1 MLLAASICSR
11 SSTECTHQVSSTSQE
26 PARNTLPDVNQSDHD
41 PQPDSQ
47 PEPQIPWQV
56 RLVRSRVFAWGE
68 MCRPSTG
75 TWLLFSAALM
85 TLTAAEGSLY
95 WGLPFQYGSM
105 IVGFSYAAALIGNA
119 LDAKID
125 AKSRLMRPIPA
136 GKITTRSALL
146 AASLPFALG
155 ATVGFLTDW
164 RVGVI
169 GLAMLGASTLYS
181 IAWRGSVIGFLAFA
195 LIGVLL
201 PVGAI
206 QAVDEGFPSAHLL
219 WVIPIGALTGAAT
232 FMIYK
237 LPDFEI
243 DDVDGSRSVL
253 HWLGI
258 DTAISMSWAVLAAA
272 LALAAASI
280 NLSGGNLAWLL
291 GPLLYFI
298 LAGLFCIWMLMR
310 RVSEVRLRLQRWL
323 IVPMLSFLLIGWLG
337 AAASA

>member
-1 MLLAASICSR
+1 MDSLSV
-11 SSTECTHQVSSTSQE
+11 ECTQ
-26 PARNTLPDVNQSDHD
+26 PAKRRAIGGAAIRLPTVNELD
-41 PQPDSQ
+41 PNRDPL
-47 PEPQIPWQV
+47 PESEVPWQTRV
-56 RLVRSRVFAWGE
+56 VRSRAFAWLE
-68 MCRPSTG
+68 MCRPATG
-75 TWLLFSAALM
+75 NWLLVSAALM
-85 TLTAAEGSLY
+85 VLTAAEGSLY
-95 WGLPFQYGSM
+95 WGLPFQYGAM
-105 IVGFSYAAALIGNA
+105 IVAFAYAAALVGNA
-119 LDAKID
+119 LDAVID
-125 AKSRLMRPIPA
+125 STSRLMRPIPA
-136 GKITTRSALL
+136 GRITIRAALVV
-146 AASLPFALG
+146 AAVPLALG
-155 ATVGFLTDW
+155 SAIGFATDW

-169 GLAMLGASTLYS
+169 GLAILAASAIYNF
-181 IAWRGSVIGFLAFA
+181 AWRGSILGFLAFA

-206 QAVDEGFPSAHLL
+206 QTADEGFSNAHLI
-219 WVIPIGALTGAAT
+219 WVVPVGALTGAAT

-243 DDVDGSRSVL
+243 DDFDGARSVL

-258 DTAISMSWAVLAAA
+258 DTAISMSWAVVAAA

-323 IVPMLSFLLIGWLG
+323 IVPFMPLLLIGWLG
-337 AAASA
+337 AAASV

>member
-1 MLLAASICSR
+1 MDSLSV
-11 SSTECTHQVSSTSQE
+11 ECTQRAPLHVLCKAAIRLPLVNE
-26 PARNTLPDVNQSDHD
+26 PDRD
-41 PQPDSQ
+41 PLLES
-47 PEPQIPWQV
+47 EVPWQTRV
-56 RLVRSRVFAWGE
+56 VRSRAFAWLE
-68 MCRPSTG
+68 MCRPTTG
-75 TWLLFSAALM
+75 TWLLFSSALM
-85 TLTAAEGSLY
+85 VLTAAEGSLE
-95 WGLPFQYGSM
+95 WGLPFQYSGM
-105 IVGFSYAAALIGNA
+105 IVAFAYTAALIGNA
-119 LDAKID
+119 LDAQID
-125 AKSRLMRPIPA
+125 ATTRLMRPIPA
-136 GKITTRSALL
+136 GKISSRGSLIAAAVPFGLGSAIG
-146 AASLPFALG
+146 FA
-155 ATVGFLTDW
+155 TDW

-169 GLAMLGASTLYS
+169 GLAMLAASAVYNF
-181 IAWRGSVIGFLAFA
+181 AWRGSILGFLAFA

-206 QAVDEGFPSAHLL
+206 QTADEGFSNAHLI
-219 WVIPIGALTGAAT
+219 WVIPVGALSGVAT

-243 DDVDGSRSVL
+243 DDFDGARSVL

-258 DTAISMSWAVLAAA
+258 DLAVSMSWAVVAAA

-323 IVPMLSFLLIGWLG
+323 IVPMMPLLLIGWLG
-337 AAASA
+337 AAASV

>member
-1 MLLAASICSR
+1 MEISR
-11 SSTECTHQVSSTSQE
+11 
-26 PARNTLPDVNQSDHD
+26 PY
-41 PQPDSQ
+41 
-47 PEPQIPWQV
+47 
-56 RLVRSRVFAWGE
+56 
-68 MCRPSTG
+68 TG
-75 TWLLFSAALM
+75 TWMLISAALM
-85 TLTAAEGSLY
+85 ALTAAEGSLF

-105 IVGFSYAAALIGNA
+105 VVAFTYAAAIIGNA
-119 LDAKID
+119 LDAEID

-136 GKITTRSALL
+136 GRIAPRTALF
-146 AASLPFALG
+146 AAALPIGLGSL
-155 ATVGFLTDW
+155 VGFLTDW

-169 GLAMLGASTLYS
+169 GLAMLAASTLYS
-181 IAWRGSVIGFLAFA
+181 VAWRGSALGFLAFA

-219 WVIPIGALTGAAT
+219 WVVPVGALTGMAT

-298 LAGLFCIWMLMR
+298 IAGLFCIWMLMR
-310 RVSEVRLRLQRWL
+310 RISEVRLLLQRLL
-323 IVPMLSFLLIGWLG
+323 IVWALPFLLIGWLG

>member
-1 MLLAASICSR
+1 M
-11 SSTECTHQVSSTSQE
+11 
-26 PARNTLPDVNQSDHD
+26 NDSDSD
-41 PQPDSQ
+41 PP
-47 PEPQIPWQV
+47 PEPPDEPQLPWQIK
-56 RLVRSRVFAWGE
+56 LARSRFFAWSE
-68 MCRPSTG
+68 LCRPSTG
-75 TWLLFSAALM
+75 TWMLFSAALM
-85 TLTAAEGSLY
+85 VLTAAEGSLF

-105 IVGFSYAAALIGNA
+105 VVAFTYAAGLIGNA
-119 LDAKID
+119 LDAEID

-136 GKITTRSALL
+136 GRIAPRTALF
-146 AASLPFALG
+146 AAAIPIGLGSL
-155 ATVGFLTDW
+155 VGFLTDW

-169 GLAMLGASTLYS
+169 GLAMLAASTLYS
-181 IAWRGSVIGFLAFA
+181 VAWRGSVLGFLAFA

-206 QAVDEGFPSAHLL
+206 QAVNEGFPSAHLL
-219 WVIPIGALTGAAT
+219 WVIPIGALTGMAA
-232 FMIYK
+232 FMLYK
-237 LPDFEI
+237 LPDFEL

-298 LAGLFCIWMLMR
+298 IAGLFCIWMLMR
-310 RVSEVRLRLQRWL
+310 RVSEARLLLQRLL
-323 IVPMLSFLLIGWLG
+323 IVSALPFLLIGWLG